1 MKTLG
6 IGFIGLHNHYHA
18 YPMGDYLQRG
28 IAGARLVAVADER
41 GSYAENFAQRYGAEA
56 AYQDYRALLERRD
69 VDIVVVTSYTSA
81 HAEHCIAA
89 AQAGKHILLD
99 KPIATSMEDANRIVE
114 VAHKYGVKLMMAY
127 LLRFLPVYQR
137 AKELI
142 QAGVIGRPT
151 SAFYSIRVPLD
162 FIRDAP
168 DVQEQGWYA
177 DPLKNGGGGFIDHGA
192 HFADALRW
200 LFDSDA
206 TLVYGKIG
214 NLTNMELPV
223 EDYGICTASF
233 AKGQIGTIES
243 TWHAAEWYAPL
254 ASPDHCSISGTEG
267 EIELHY
273 QKSPQMEVA
282 SRLAPYTGRT
292 YYDWTGEERSDICYK
307 RIVEHMVEC
316 VLEDREPSV
325 GGEDGRAALEIILA
339 AYRSAREGREIALG
353 VNHA

>member
-1 MKTLG
+1 
-6 IGFIGLHNHYHA
+6 
-18 YPMGDYLQRG
+18 
-28 IAGARLVAVADER
+28 
-41 GSYAENFAQRYGAEA
+41 
-56 AYQDYRALLERRD
+56 LERKD

-81 HAEHCIAA
+81 HVEHCIAA

-99 KPIATSMEDANRIVE
+99 KPIATTMEDANRIVE
-114 VAHKYGVKLMMAY
+114 AARKHGVKLMMAY
-127 LLRFLPVYQR
+127 LLRFQPAYQR

-168 DVQEQGWYA
+168 DVQTQGWYA
-177 DPLKNGGGGFIDHGA
+177 DPVKNGGGGFIDHGA

-206 TLVYGKIG
+206 TSVYGKIG
-214 NLTNMELPV
+214 NLTNTDLPV
-223 EDYGICTASF
+223 EDYGICTTSF

-243 TWHAAEWYAPL
+243 TWHAAEWYGPL

-282 SRLAPYTGRT
+282 SLKAPYTGRT
-292 YYDWTGEERSDICYK
+292 YFDWTGEDRSDICYK

-325 GGEDGRAALEIILA
+325 NGEDGRAALEIILG
-339 AYRSAREGREIALG
+339 AYRSAHEGREIILATD
-353 VNHA
+353 HI